1 MTVMLTISAKLAAKL
16 RKRATAAGK
25 DVAGFVMNAVE
36 EKLNED
42 QSFGE
47 ILAPVH
53 AAFRKSGM
61 SEKRAMELFDRARA
75 KVRRGGRKGL
85 KAS

>member
-1 MTVMLTISAKLAAKL
+1 MTVMLPISAKLAAKL

-25 DVAGFVMNAVE
+25 DVASFVLEAVE
-36 EKLNED
+36 EKLSGD
-42 QSFGE
+42 QSFAE

-61 SEKRAMELFDRARA
+61 SEKRAMEFFERARA
-75 KVRRGGRKGL
+75 RVGRSRRKGL
-85 KAS
+85 KAP